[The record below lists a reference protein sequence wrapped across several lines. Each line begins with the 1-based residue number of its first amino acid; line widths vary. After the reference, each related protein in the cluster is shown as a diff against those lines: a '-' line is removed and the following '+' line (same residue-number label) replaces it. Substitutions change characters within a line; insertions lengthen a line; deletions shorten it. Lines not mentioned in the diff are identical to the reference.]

1 MLIIDRFEG
10 EWAVI
15 EYGRKTFNFPKTLLP
30 KKAKEGDVIT
40 ISISIDREATAK
52 RERNIEKLADQ
63 LFED

>member
-1 MLIIDRFEG
+1 VLIIDRFEG

-52 RERNIEKLADQ
+52 ERNIEKLADQ